1 MKEELLRL
9 DNLTLRDDLR
19 GSVSGVSLL
28 LSEGECFTV
37 MGLNN
42 SGRNILVRMFYGCG
56 QVENGAVYV
65 RKKRMKEYT
74 RGSFERCGVYFIDLK
89 PPFLNSLDLSEN
101 FFLLRRNRL
110 KKFLLNE
117 KAIHL
122 RTERILQTYGIDCP
136 ADAPLSRFGPVDRFL
151 IALVRAVD
159 QGAKLLVLS
168 DVTQMFSHA
177 DLPRLI
183 RLLNRFKEQGLGLLI
198 SDNQPEVFENLTDC
212 LTVMDAGKIEKKIF
226 SRTQFEIG
234 RQIMLKNLG
243 VSSKDGDLSLPS
255 CQTIERECR
264 PAIRYEGICLNG
276 RDRFDL
282 EAEKGEIV
290 LLAVPESLEQQKLW
304 RFLTGDGASKPNVE
318 LEDRRLAACGKNA
331 LIKNRVVFWENG
343 APSNEILTNL
353 SAEENILLPS
363 LRRISS
369 PLGFYRARMEHVC
382 QDTSFFSEPFAGIN
396 TENLT
401 ENERIL
407 LILNRWKLF
416 RPRVLLLYNIIS
428 AADAVGRSQISR
440 GLTQMAAR
448 GTAVILIEADVKFC
462 ADFAERIF
470 AVSSGQLSGPFRKAD
485 LNGPE
490 WELLLKGG
498 EESRY
503 EE

>member
-1 MKEELLRL
+1 M
-9 DNLTLRDDLR
+9 DNLTVRDELR
-19 GSVSGVSLL
+19 GSVSEVSLL
-28 LSEGECFTV
+28 LSEGECCTV

-42 SGRNILVRMFYGCG
+42 SGRNILARMFYGCG

-65 RKKRMKEYT
+65 RKKRMKEYS

-110 KKFLLNE
+110 KKLFLNE

-122 RTERILQTYGIDCP
+122 RTERILQSYGIDCP

-151 IALVRAVD
+151 TAVIRAVD
-159 QGAKLLVLS
+159 QGAKLLVFS
-168 DVTQMFSHA
+168 DVSQMFSDA

-183 RLLNRFKEQGLGLLI
+183 RLLGRLKEQGLGLLI
-198 SDNQPEVFENLTDC
+198 SDNRPEAFESLTDC
-212 LTVMDAGKIEKKIF
+212 LTVMDSGKIEKKIF

-234 RQIMLKNLG
+234 RKIMQKNLG
-243 VSSKDGDLSLPS
+243 GSSKEVGFPVPS
-255 CQTIERECR
+255 FQAIEGEHS
-264 PAIRYEGICLNG
+264 PAIRYEEICLNG
-276 RDRFDL
+276 RDRFEL
-282 EAEKGEIV
+282 EVGKGEIV
-290 LLAVPESLEQQKLW
+290 LLAVPESLEQQRLW
-304 RFLTGDGASKPNVE
+304 RFLTGDGTEKPNVE
-318 LEDRRLAACGKNA
+318 LGDRRLTACGKKA
-331 LIKNRVVFWENG
+331 LMKNRVTFWENG

-353 SAEENILLPS
+353 SAQENVLLPS

-369 PLGFYRARMEHVC
+369 PLGFYGARMEHIC
-382 QDTSFFSEPFAGIN
+382 KDISFFAEPFEKFN
-396 TENLT
+396 TKNLS

-462 ADFAERIF
+462 AAFAERIF
-470 AVSSGQLSGPFRKAD
+470 AVGSGQISGPFRKAD

-490 WELLLKGG
+490 WEMLLKGG